1 MTEQKKISFV
11 FFTEWRHLIKDL
23 PPEVKIEI
31 YEGLSDYVETGEAP
45 DMSPMA
51 AAVFPFLKKRI
62 DENNQKFEEVS
73 QRRKDA
79 REKRNKAQQN
89 STKIDFVEDCKA
101 KTENADNTQQNS
113 TKSDFVSICKQKTEN
128 ADKGLQTPYENE
140 NENENDVSSDED
152 NIKPH
157 SPNGELPLKG
167 ASPEPE
173 ASFSDSAAADAGK
186 AVHKNSEENSSPPSS
201 APPPSPK
208 SRAFVKPTI
217 EEVRAYFAEKG
228 MKSDP
233 EHFYDHFESNGWKV
247 SGKSTMKDWKAAAR
261 NWERN
266 DSKFKKRDYA
276 GNTKPVYGN
285 KAPEEFGKGYWS
297 DDI

>member
-31 YEGLSDYVETGEAP
+31 YEGLSDYVETGEVS

-140 NENENDVSSDED
+140 NENENVSSDED

-173 ASFSDSAAADAGK
+173 ASFSDSAAADAGAAIPK
-186 AVHKNSEENSSPPSS
+186 DPKEKPSPPSS

-208 SRAFVKPTI
+208 SRTFVKPTI
-217 EEVRAYFAEKG
+217 EEVRAYFEERG
-228 MKSDP
+228 FKSDP
-233 EHFYDHFESNGWKV
+233 MHFYDHFESNGWKV
-247 SGKSTMKDWKAAAR
+247 SGKSAMRDWKAAAR

-266 DSKFKKRDYA
+266 DNRFNYGRKEQQRF
-276 GNTKPVYGN
+276 GNTKPGDF
-285 KAPEEFGKGYWS
+285 AGKGFT
-297 DDI
+297 DI

>member
-31 YEGLSDYVETGEAP
+31 YEGLSDYVETGEVP

-140 NENENDVSSDED
+140 NENVSSDED

-173 ASFSDSAAADAGK
+173 ASFSDSAAADAGAAIPK
-186 AVHKNSEENSSPPSS
+186 DPKEKPSPPSS

-208 SRAFVKPTI
+208 SRTFVKPTI
-217 EEVRAYFAEKG
+217 EEVRAYFEERG
-228 MKSDP
+228 FKSDP
-233 EHFYDHFESNGWKV
+233 MHFYDHFESNGWKV
-247 SGKSTMKDWKAAAR
+247 SGKSAMRDWKAAAR

-266 DSKFKKRDYA
+266 DNRFNYGRKEQQRF
-276 GNTKPVYGN
+276 GNTKPGDF
-285 KAPEEFGKGYWS
+285 AGKGFT
-297 DDI
+297 DI